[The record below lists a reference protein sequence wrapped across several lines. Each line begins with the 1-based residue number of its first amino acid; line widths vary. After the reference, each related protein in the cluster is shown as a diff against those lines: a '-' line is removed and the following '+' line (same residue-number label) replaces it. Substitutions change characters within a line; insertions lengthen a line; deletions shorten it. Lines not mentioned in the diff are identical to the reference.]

1 MRDSIDPFAIPLAN
15 LAAVAGYADGIF
27 EWTSAG
33 WARFPPSVVPLSIV
47 VFAGDQGDILDVEM
61 GDASPADCP
70 GWADRFDRPNRRR
83 PTIYSNRSTIG
94 AIRQA
99 MGSRPFDWWAATLDG
114 NQDVPGAVAVQYA
127 GSDLTGGAF
136 DESIIVDPGWIA
148 PVATGEVLMLTEG
161 LKIGLAHVAIK
172 AIYQR
177 QPTEQELFDFANT
190 LNADGSNYNDLVQ
203 NLADALGNPDLV
215 RIASETMASEIDALR
230 KPPS

>member
-1 MRDSIDPFAIPLAN
+1 
-15 LAAVAGYADGIF
+15 
-27 EWTSAG
+27 
-33 WARFPPSVVPLSIV
+33 
-47 VFAGDQGDILDVEM
+47 
-61 GDASPADCP
+61 
-70 GWADRFDRPNRRR
+70 
-83 PTIYSNRSTIG
+83 
-94 AIRQA
+94 
-99 MGSRPFDWWAATLDG
+99 
-114 NQDVPGAVAVQYA
+114 
-127 GSDLTGGAF
+127 
-136 DESIIVDPGWIA
+136 
-148 PVATGEVLMLTEG
+148 MLTEG